1 MNRKEFLKV
10 TTAASIASLLS
21 PLSAYAETFGTTGKK
36 IKVAVIGC
44 GSVSNSYFPHISK
57 CPYIEIVA
65 CCDIIPDRAQKA
77 ASTYKIP
84 KWYKNIDDMLAG
96 SKFDLMLTLTDMQVH
111 GKLNRKALE
120 AGINVWSEKPLAN
133 TYKEGKELYDMAK
146 AKGLRIWGAPAVVNS
161 PQFAF
166 MAREI
171 NKGTLGNIASAHG
184 HYGHE
189 GPTWSA
195 FFYEPL
201 GGSMP
206 DLGVYNI
213 ATVTGLLGPAKA
225 VVAMTSI
232 VTPERTV
239 DDKGKIKVQEEDNAM
254 IIMEHEKGIL
264 SHIECGFNYFDPY
277 GHMGKGQEKSTIS
290 LYGSHGNMHMVGY
303 DWAPGG
309 VDLSTMDHPVPQRFV
324 PDTEGYVWQEG
335 ASDISK
341 HMAQNTEPRINVE
354 HALHVLE
361 IIEAARKSQA
371 TGQRILLQSKFPWPM
386 VK

>member
-1 MNRKEFLKV
+1 
-10 TTAASIASLLS
+10 
-21 PLSAYAETFGTTGKK
+21 
-36 IKVAVIGC
+36 
-44 GSVSNSYFPHISK
+44 
-57 CPYIEIVA
+57 
-65 CCDIIPDRAQKA
+65 
-77 ASTYKIP
+77 
-84 KWYKNIDDMLAG
+84 MLAG

-111 GKLNRKALE
+111 GKLNRIALE
-120 AGINVWSEKPLAN
+120 AGRNVWSEKPLAN
-133 TYKEGKELYDMAK
+133 SYKEGKELYDMAK

-213 ATVTGLLGPAKA
+213 ATITGLLGPAKS

-239 DDKGKIKVQEEDNAM
+239 DDKGKIKVREEDNAM

-277 GHMGKGQEKSTIS
+277 GHMGKGQEKATIS

-324 PDTEGYVWQEG
+324 PDAEGYVWQEG

-341 HMAQNTEPRINVE
+341 HMALNTEPRINVE

-371 TGQRILLQSKFPWPM
+371 TGERINLQSKFPWPM